1 MRNKGF
7 TLVELMIVIAIIALL
22 AAVALPKFAS
32 ATEAAKVA
40 NVQGNLA
47 NLRTSLAVYY
57 AKNKTYP
64 TFSTSASAGI
74 RTNGDLSE
82 EFQNFYSNKQLPL
95 VPSGDNV
102 TVARRSVINGA
113 NGAPNTGVGGWK
125 YDATKG
131 DIRANLPSAS
141 GSPKTG
147 GAYGENTIDWELE

>member
-1 MRNKGF
+1 MKNKGF

-57 AKNKTYP
+57 AKNKAYP
-64 TFSTSASAGI
+64 PYSTGATVGI
-74 RTNGDLSE
+74 RSNGDVGT
-82 EFQNFYSNKQLPL
+82 EFQNFYSNKQMPIT
-95 VPSGDNV
+95 PAGDNV
-102 TVARRSVINGA
+102 TTTATTGRYVYTMA
-113 NGAPNTGVGGWK
+113 NGTGQGGWK
-125 YDATKG
+125 YDVTKG
-131 DIRANLPSAS
+131 DIRANLKSAT

-147 GAYGENTIDWELE
+147 GAYGENTIDWDLE

>member
-1 MRNKGF
+1 MKNKGF

-57 AKNKTYP
+57 AKNKAYP
-64 TFSTSASAGI
+64 VLGNGGI
-74 RTNGDLSE
+74 ATTGNLGL
-82 EFQNFYSNKQLPL
+82 EFQNFYSNKQMPL

-102 TVARRSVINGA
+102 ATASRVVRAIDYATRN
-113 NGAPNTGVGGWK
+113 GGWR
-125 YDATKG
+125 YDPLKG
-131 DIRANLPSAS
+131 DIRANIPTATVTGTVKS
-141 GSPKTG
+141 G
-147 GAYGENTIDWELE
+147 GAYGENTIDWDLE

>member
-1 MRNKGF
+1 MKNKGF

-57 AKNKTYP
+57 AKNKAYP
-64 TFSTSASAGI
+64 PYSTGATVGI
-74 RTNGDLSE
+74 RSNGDVGT
-82 EFQNFYSNKQLPL
+82 EFQNFYSNKQMPL

-102 TVARRSVINGA
+102 ATASRVVRAIDYATRN
-113 NGAPNTGVGGWK
+113 GGWR
-125 YDATKG
+125 YDPLKG
-131 DIRANLPSAS
+131 DIRANLKSAT

-147 GAYGENTIDWELE
+147 GAYGENTIDWDLE

>member
-1 MRNKGF
+1 MKNKGF

-57 AKNKTYP
+57 AKNKAYP
-64 TFSTSASAGI
+64 VLGHGGI
-74 RTNGDLSE
+74 AITGNVGL
-82 EFQNFYSNKQLPL
+82 EFQNFYSNTQLPL